1 MRQEELTRL
10 REEIAALTGG
20 SPSLKRARQAEFLLV
35 MFGPEEVSRLEAAG
49 YTLTP
54 LGPRRWGVE
63 PPGRFYCPEE
73 TAEPAW
79 QPGAAYQLWRM
90 VKSHPTDADPAAA
103 RALVKALEADDAEA
117 CCRALLRLCAQ
128 RLREQK
134 PLPGFLAPWLGRALQ
149 AAGKPLQ

>member
-1 MRQEELTRL
+1 MLHIYVTISLVILCLLNILVRIFLFHVT
-10 REEIAALTGG
+10 AAGQQSSGL
-20 SPSLKRARQAEFLLV
+20 FLLCYHIKV
-35 MFGPEEVSRLEAAG
+35 ISWR
-49 YTLTP
+49 
-54 LGPRRWGVE
+54 
-63 PPGRFYCPEE
+63 